1 MNRFRLACRVSWL
14 GPVLP
19 WGTLF
24 GVAACQGQVEGSIGA
39 SDSGATSSS
48 EPSSEVVENPR
59 NSDSS
64 TSSDGVSSGVT
75 TPALSAPP
83 STSVPIP
90 PTSATSHTTSAP
102 DPSTSDTDVPALP
115 TEQPAQSD
123 NSAPTSGT
131 AAGTSETFQGS
142 GDGTSDESDAVDP
155 EFDIVVEFLPSALS
169 LNNEI
174 QASFLRAEAFWE
186 TVIVGDLPDV
196 EVRIE
201 QACVADENAY
211 IQGLIDDLHIFV
223 AAKAIDGVD
232 GVLGAAGPCL
242 SHSSRNNLPLAG
254 YMEFDTADLQRYS
267 DEGRLDE
274 IITHEMGHV
283 LGFGGVLWGFP
294 QDTLGG
300 DPFLVDPTDVNG
312 NDPSPPD
319 THFVGPHAMA
329 EFDAVGGSA
338 YSGAKVP
345 VENIGGAGTANGHW
359 REDVMGNELM
369 TSFMTER
376 DGVLS
381 SVTIAALE
389 DMGYTVN
396 YDAAEGYTW
405 PPPDERGPFSSLR
418 TGEPLAPVDFGND
431 VLQIPMR
438 NVDD

>member
-1 MNRFRLACRVSWL
+1 MNRFRSVCRVSWF
-14 GPVLP
+14 GSVLP
-19 WGTLF
+19 WGTLL
-24 GVAACQGQVEGSIGA
+24 GVSACQGQVEGSIGIGDA
-39 SDSGATSSS
+39 GVASSS
-48 EPSSEVVENPR
+48 ESASEVVENPR
-59 NSDSS
+59 NSDAV
-64 TSSDGVSSGVT
+64 TSSDAVSSSGVT
-75 TPALSAPP
+75 TPALSAP
-83 STSVPIP
+83 S
-90 PTSATSHTTSAP
+90 TTSAP
-102 DPSTSDTDVPALP
+102 TLPPSTTSQPPVTPAPSASETDPTSPVSTELPDVNETSAPSPSTGETLGASSDT
-115 TEQPAQSD
+115 
-123 NSAPTSGT
+123 
-131 AAGTSETFQGS
+131 
-142 GDGTSDESDAVDP
+142 TSDENPVATS
-155 EFDIVVEFLPSALS
+155 EFDIVVEFLPSAT
-169 LNNEI
+169 LNAEI
-174 QASFLRAEAFWE
+174 ESSFLRAEAFWE

-196 EVRIE
+196 DVRIQ
-201 QACVADENAY
+201 QACVADEGAY
-211 IQGLIDDLHIFV
+211 IQGMIDDLHIFV

-283 LGFGGVLWGFP
+283 LGFGGVLWSFP
-294 QDTLGG
+294 QESLGG

-329 EFDAVGGSA
+329 EFDAIGGSA

-396 YDAAEGYTW
+396 YDAAQSYAW

-418 TGEPLAPVDFGND
+418 AGEPLAPVDFGND
-431 VLQIPMR
+431 VLQLPMR